1 MTLIPANGPSMPST
15 DAALSAACA
24 TALYVGLTWLHP
36 RRQRLAGV
44 VLAAGVTVIGLCLLY
59 LGVHWPTDVIAGW
72 ALGIGVGATAAAV
85 TNPRSWRQQRMPN
98 HVEDRPEGA
107 VP

>member
-1 MTLIPANGPSMPST
+1 MALIHANGPSMPST
-15 DAALSAACA
+15 DAALTAACA

-44 VLAAGVTVIGLCLLY
+44 VLAAGVTVIGLCLIY

-85 TNPRSWRQQRMPN
+85 TNPRRWRQQWMPT
-98 HVEDRPEGA
+98 HLKDPSEGA
-107 VP
+107 AH